1 MELEEQKTVA
11 VKVPTSFRE
20 ALLLAASLEVVTK
33 GEGPLVSAH
42 PHPLIT

>member
-1 MELEEQKTVA
+1 VA

-20 ALLLAASLEVVTK
+20 ALLLAASLEVVEVVEVVTK